1 MRLPVKAWEWRP
13 FRRFGLTER
22 LLAILLIVAAI
33 DFMVN
38 TVLFDQA
45 GDFALRRDDAT
56 RIADNVTLV
65 GRALERTPQSRRE
78 EAARALSTARFTLEW
93 SVNPPASA
101 APTAKGNALYD
112 QVVGIAPDLARHN
125 LRMDTQA
132 RRSPQLID
140 GSLQLADGSW
150 VRFRTHGSAAWQL
163 DIARLLLP
171 SILLGVLAWLLFRVT
186 LRPIR
191 DLVRATRRVGSA
203 PPEELKERGP
213 DELRDLIRAFNQM
226 QQRIYRSLQARTQS
240 MLAIGHDLRTP
251 LSRLQLRIENADLDE
266 PTKSALM
273 RDTDEMNHLLKSLQ
287 AYVDSGA
294 ETIPRERIDLAV
306 MAATLVDTV
315 ADEGADA
322 TYEGPEHLEV
332 VVRPVAIRRSISNL
346 IENALRYAG
355 NARVRVWEEAGDAMV
370 EVEDDGPGI
379 PESRM
384 SDVLQPFVRLDNAR
398 GRSTSGMGL
407 GLPIVRRA
415 IKLEGG
421 VLSLANRSEGG
432 LRVTIR
438 LHGATGCR

>member
-1 MRLPVKAWEWRP
+1 MKLRLGPTDWRP

-22 LLAILLIVAAI
+22 LLAILLVVVTI
-33 DFMVN
+33 DFVVN
-38 TVLFDQA
+38 SVLFDQA
-45 GDFALRRDDAT
+45 GAFALRRDDAT

-65 GRALERTPQSRRE
+65 GRALDRTPPDRRRE
-78 EAARALSTARFTLEW
+78 TAQALSTARFILDW
-93 SVNPPASA
+93 
-101 APTAKGNALYD
+101 APTAPLPVTATAKGNALYD

-125 LRMDTQA
+125 LRMETQA

-140 GSLQLADGSW
+140 GSIQLTDGSW
-150 VRFRTHGSAAWQL
+150 VRFRTHGSAAWQF
-163 DIARLLLP
+163 DMARLLLP
-171 SILLGVLAWLLFRVT
+171 SVLLGVLAWLLFRVT

-203 PPEELKERGP
+203 PPEELQERGP

-266 PTKSALM
+266 PTRSALM
-273 RDTDEMNHLLKSLQ
+273 RDTDEMNHLLRSLQ

-306 MAATLVDTV
+306 MATTLVDTV

-322 TYEGPEHLEV
+322 TYDGPEHLEV

-355 NARVRVWEEAGDAMV
+355 NARVRVWEEAGDAIV

-384 SDVLQPFVRLDNAR
+384 GDVLQPFVRLDNAR

-421 VLSLANRSEGG
+421 VLTLVNRPEGG